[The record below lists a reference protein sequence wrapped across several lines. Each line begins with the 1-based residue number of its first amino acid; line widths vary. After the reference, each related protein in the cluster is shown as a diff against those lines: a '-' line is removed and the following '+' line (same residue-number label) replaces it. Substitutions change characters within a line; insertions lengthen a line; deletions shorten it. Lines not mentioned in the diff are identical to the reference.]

1 MRYAD
6 CPTVEASVRIAAPP
20 ERVWAIVSDIGLMA
34 ELSAE
39 VEKVEWVEGGDP
51 PHVGD
56 VFSGHNTHPRAGRWT
71 STNRIAT
78 CEPARA
84 FGWDTGDPAAPA
96 ASWRFEL
103 APADGGTLLRQW
115 ARLGPGWSNLVAIIE
130 KMPDREEQIVARRL
144 QDFRAGIEA
153 NLAAVKARAES

>member
-1 MRYAD
+1 MRYSD
-6 CPTVEASVRIAAPP
+6 CPTAEASVRIQAPP
-20 ERVWAIVSDIGLMA
+20 ERVWAIVSDITLMA
-34 ELSAE
+34 ELSDE

-51 PHVGD
+51 PEVGD
-56 VFSGHNTHPRAGRWT
+56 VFRGHNAHPRVGRWT
-71 STNRIAT
+71 TSNRIAT
-78 CEPARA
+78 CEAGRA

-103 APADGGTLLRQW
+103 SPAAGGTLLRQW

-144 QDFRAGIEA
+144 QDFRSGIDA
-153 NLAAVKARAES
+153 NLAAIKARAEA